1 MLYSSFIIHHSVSER
16 NAMKYNQLQVSS
28 NKDRKR
34 VGRGIAAGGGK
45 TAGRGTKG
53 QNSRT
58 GKKLRPMFQGGQR
71 PLAQAVPKNR
81 GFKSL
86 KMPAQVVYLDHLN
99 AFAGKMV
106 DNAVL
111 FEEGYVA
118 TPFHA
123 VKVIGRGE
131 LTVKVDLK
139 VQAASKS
146 VIEAIQKAG
155 GTFEKVTTPIRESQ
169 KQAEET
175 K

>member
-1 MLYSSFIIHHSVSER
+1 
-16 NAMKYNQLQVSS
+16 MKYNELQVGP

-34 VGRGIAAGGGK
+34 VGRGIAGGGGK

-71 PLAQAVPKNR
+71 PLAQAVPKKR

-86 KMPAQVVYLDHLN
+86 KMPAQVVYLDRLN

-111 FEEGYVA
+111 FEEGYIS
-118 TPFHA
+118 TPFHS
-123 VKVIGRGE
+123 VKVISRGE
-131 LTVKVDLK
+131 LSVKVDLK

-146 VIEAIQKAG
+146 AVEAIQKAG
-155 GTFEKVTTPIRESQ
+155 GTFEKVATPIRESQ
-169 KQAEET
+169 KTAE
-175 K
+175 KDAK

>member
-1 MLYSSFIIHHSVSER
+1 
-16 NAMKYNQLQVSS
+16 MKYNELQVGP

-34 VGRGIAAGGGK
+34 VGRGIAGGGGK

-71 PLAQAVPKNR
+71 PLAQAVPKKR

-111 FEEGYVA
+111 FEEGYIS
-118 TPFHA
+118 TPFHT
-123 VKVIGRGE
+123 VKVISRGE
-131 LTVKVDLK
+131 LSVKVDLK
-139 VQAASKS
+139 IQAASKS
-146 VIEAIQKAG
+146 AIEAIQKAG
-155 GTFEKVTTPIRESQ
+155 GTFEKVATPIRESQ
-169 KQAEET
+169 KTAE
-175 K
+175 KDAK

>member
-1 MLYSSFIIHHSVSER
+1 
-16 NAMKYNQLQVSS
+16 MKYNELQASP

-34 VGRGIAAGGGK
+34 VGRGISAGGGK

-71 PLAQAVPKNR
+71 PLAQAVPKKR

-111 FEEGYVA
+111 FTEGYIA

-123 VKVIGRGE
+123 VKVISRGE
-131 LTVKVDLK
+131 LTAKVDLK

-146 VIEAIQKAG
+146 AIEAIQKAG
-155 GTFEKVTTPIRESQ
+155 GTFEKVATPIRESQ
-169 KQAEET
+169 KEAA
-175 K
+175 KDAK

>member
-1 MLYSSFIIHHSVSER
+1 
-16 NAMKYNQLQVSS
+16 MKYNELQVGP

-34 VGRGIAAGGGK
+34 VGRGIAGGGGK

-71 PLAQAVPKNR
+71 PLAQAVPKKR

-111 FEEGYVA
+111 FEEGYIS
-118 TPFHA
+118 TPFHS
-123 VKVIGRGE
+123 VKVISRGE
-131 LTVKVDLK
+131 LSLKVDLK

-146 VIEAIQKAG
+146 AIEAIQKAG
-155 GTFEKVTTPIRESQ
+155 GTFEKVATPIRESQ
-169 KQAEET
+169 KTAE
-175 K
+175 KDAK

>member
-1 MLYSSFIIHHSVSER
+1 
-16 NAMKYNQLQVSS
+16 MKYNELQVSP

-71 PLAQAVPKNR
+71 PLAQAVPKKR

-86 KMPAQVVYLDHLN
+86 KMPAQVVYLDRLN

-111 FEEGYVA
+111 FEEGYIS
-118 TPFHA
+118 TPFHS
-123 VKVIGRGE
+123 VKVISRGE
-131 LTVKVDLK
+131 LSVKVDLK
-139 VQAASKS
+139 IQAASKS
-146 VIEAIQKAG
+146 AIEAIQNAG
-155 GTFEKVTTPIRESQ
+155 GTFEKVATPIRESQ
-169 KQAEET
+169 KTAE
-175 K
+175 KDAK